1 MLTALHR
8 QTKTQI
14 VLGLLIGI
22 AFGFLLQKSGVTR
35 YQVVIGQ
42 LLLSDFTVL
51 KMMLSAVIVGMIG
64 FHLLK
69 RMGHVQPHI
78 VNGSVGSSLTGG
90 LVFGLGFAL
99 LGYCPGTVA
108 GAVGQGALD
117 ALFGGFL
124 GMLIGA
130 GLFARIYPVLNAGIL
145 HKGKFPAKTLPQ
157 LLQVNEWLVILPVV
171 ILSVLCSS
179 TWDYNRSIHLF

>member
-1 MLTALHR
+1 MLTGLHR
-8 QTKTQI
+8 NRRAQI
-14 VLGLLIGI
+14 VLGLFIGI
-22 AFGFLLQKSGVTR
+22 AFGFLLQKSNVTS

-42 LLLSDFTVL
+42 LLLSDFTVI

-64 FHLLK
+64 FSLLK
-69 RMGHVQPHI
+69 RRGLVQPHI
-78 VNGSVGSSLTGG
+78 VSGSAGSSLAGG

-117 ALFGGFL
+117 ALFGGFV

-130 GLFARIYPVLNAGIL
+130 GLFARIYPALNASIL
-145 HKGKFPAKTLPQ
+145 HKGEFPATTLPQ
-157 LLQVNEWLVILPVV
+157 LLHAGERLVIVV
-171 ILSVLCSS
+171 FVTGSVLFLLLLE
-179 TWDYNRSIHLF
+179 YYGL

>member
-8 QTKTQI
+8 QKKTQI

-22 AFGFLLQKSGVTR
+22 VFGFLLQKSNVTS
-35 YQVVIGQ
+35 YSVVIGQ
-42 LLLSDFTVL
+42 LLLLDFTVA
-51 KMMLSAVIVGMIG
+51 KMMLSAVMVGMIG

-69 RMGHVQPHI
+69 RRGLVQLHVAT
-78 VNGSVGSSLTGG
+78 GSLGSSLTGG
-90 LVFGLGFAL
+90 IIFGLGFAL

-130 GLFARIYPVLNAGIL
+130 GLFARLYPFLNAGIL
-145 HKGKFPAKTLPQ
+145 HTGEFPAKTLPE
-157 LLQVNEWLVILPVV
+157 LLKVNEWLVIIPVV
-171 ILSVLCSS
+171 ALMAVFLLLLE
-179 TWDYNRSIHLF
+179 YLGL

>member
-1 MLTALHR
+1 MLTGLHR
-8 QTKTQI
+8 NRRAQI
-14 VLGLLIGI
+14 ALGLFIGI
-22 AFGFLLQKSGVTR
+22 AFGFLLQKSNVTS

-42 LLLSDFTVL
+42 LLLSDFTIL

-64 FHLLK
+64 FFTLK
-69 RMGHVQPHI
+69 RLRLVQPHI
-78 VNGSVGSSLTGG
+78 MSGAAGSSLAGG

-117 ALFGGFL
+117 ALFGGCT

-130 GLFARIYPVLNAGIL
+130 GLFARIYPALDTAIL
-145 HKGKFPAKTLPQ
+145 HRGEFPATTLPQ
-157 LLQVNEWLVILPVV
+157 LLHASERLVILLFV
-171 ILSVLCSS
+171 IVSVLFLLLLEH
-179 TWDYNRSIHLF
+179 WGL

>member
-8 QTKTQI
+8 HAKAQM

-22 AFGFLLQKSGVTR
+22 AFGFLLQKSGVTS

-42 LLLSDFTVL
+42 LLLTDFTVA

-69 RMGHVQPHI
+69 RIGLVQPH
-78 VNGSVGSSLTGG
+78 VVSGSIGSSLIGG

-108 GAVGQGALD
+108 GAAGQGALD
-117 ALFGGFL
+117 ALVGGFF

-130 GLFARIYPVLNAGIL
+130 GFYARIYPALNAHIL
-145 HKGKFPAKTLPQ
+145 HKGEFLKKTLPQ
-157 LLQVNEWLVILPVV
+157 LLRVSEWWVIVPVV
-171 ILSVLCSS
+171 VLVV
-179 TWDYNRSIHLF
+179 LFLLLLEHIGL

>member
-8 QTKTQI
+8 DAKAQM

-22 AFGFLLQKSGVTR
+22 AFGFLLQKSGVTS

-42 LLLSDFTVL
+42 LLLSDFTVA
-51 KMMLSAVIVGMIG
+51 KMMLSAVMVGMIG

-69 RMGHVQPHI
+69 RMGLVQLHVAT
-78 VNGSVGSSLTGG
+78 GSLGSSCTGG
-90 LVFGLGFAL
+90 IIFGLGFAL

-130 GLFARIYPVLNAGIL
+130 GLFARIYPLLNAGIL

-157 LLQVNEWLVILPVV
+157 LLQVNEWLVIIPVV
-171 ILSVLCSS
+171 ALVAGFL
-179 TWDYNRSIHLF
+179 LLLEFLGL

>member
-1 MLTALHR
+1 MLTTIHR
-8 QTKTQI
+8 QAKTQI

-22 AFGFLLQKSGVTR
+22 AFGFLLQKSNVTN

-42 LLLSDFTVL
+42 LLLSDFTVT
-51 KMMLSAVIVGMIG
+51 KMMLSAVMVGMIG

-69 RMGHVQPHI
+69 RIGLVQLHV
-78 VNGSVGSSLTGG
+78 VTGSLGSSLTGG
-90 LVFGLGFAL
+90 IIFGLGFAL

-117 ALFGGFL
+117 ALFGGFV

-130 GLFARIYPVLNAGIL
+130 GLFARIYPSLNAGIL
-145 HKGKFPAKTLPQ
+145 HAGEFPAKTLPQ
-157 LLQVNEWLVILPVV
+157 LLKVNEWLAIVPVV
-171 ILSVLCSS
+171 SMVAGFLLLLE
-179 TWDYNRSIHLF
+179 YLGL